1 MDHFQEQGRSA
12 KRPPDP
18 TVFRFSTSYYP
29 LTQRFAAWCD
39 VYEKTLCKQVI
50 EPIDADTLHADV
62 TFRRLPGLT
71 IMDADRFAAS
81 YERKPSQVEGNN
93 VLFTVGLAG
102 GFEANQLGRSSEI
115 GLGEGFVGTAGEP
128 VFKRLSPGCR
138 SLTLSVPSR
147 IISNMVPGLD
157 SMFGRKVPAQN
168 PALRLLM
175 RYLALVTEADEVASP
190 ELQSGVVKHVHEL
203 LALTL
208 GASRD
213 AAIEAS
219 LGGARA
225 ARLRQIKDDIE
236 RSIGCEE
243 VSIGVIATRHR
254 LEVRSVQRLFE
265 AEGATFTD
273 YVHGRR
279 LARAFAMLT
288 DGRHRHLPIGT
299 IALEAG
305 FGDQAYFARSFRNRY
320 GASPSEVRA
329 GEGLRPMQTVN

>member
-1 MDHFQEQGRSA
+1 MDVHEQAGSA
-12 KRPPDP
+12 VRAADP
-18 TVFRFSTSYYP
+18 TVFRFSTSHYP
-29 LTQRFAAWCD
+29 VKQRFAAWCD
-39 VYEKTLCKQVI
+39 VYERTLCKQVI
-50 EPIDADTLHADV
+50 EPIDPDTLHADV

-81 YERKPSQVEGNN
+81 YERKPSQVEGDNL
-93 VLFTVGLAG
+93 LFTVGLAG
-102 GFEANQLGRSSEI
+102 GFEANQLGHSSEI
-115 GLGEGFVGTAGEP
+115 GLGEGFIGTAGEP

-147 IISNMVPGLD
+147 TIAGMVPGLD

-175 RYLALVTEADEVASP
+175 RYLAVVTDADEVARP
-190 ELQSGVVKHVHEL
+190 ELQRGVVKHVHEL

-213 AAIEAS
+213 AANEAS

-236 RSIGCEE
+236 STIGREE
-243 VSIGVIATRHR
+243 VSIGAIAMRHCM
-254 LEVRSVQRLFE
+254 EVRSVQRLFE
-265 AEGATFTD
+265 AEGATFTE

-279 LARAFAMLT
+279 LARAHAMLT
-288 DGRHRHLPIGT
+288 DRQHRHLPIGT

-329 GEGLRPMQTVN
+329 GEGLDRRKP